1 MVIPRRTDRPR
12 LHALLH
18 AVRPGAA
25 AQVEDAGDA
34 VVEEQL
40 PLVPVVVN
48 VRVDQARNDVLSSR
62 IDHGDSGRYRLP
74 PLVSTPDTFDDS
86 ILDEDARVLSG
97 RCAGSIDEGSA
108 LDEYRLGKRL
118 RASAR
123 KSHGRYRSKR
133 LQRRSLSPCYR
144 THYFVLLGSGFPRSH
159 IVATPSS
166 ATLCWQL

>member
-74 PLVSTPDTFDDS
+74 PSSPLQTPFMTPSWMRMRASLVGAAPVPSMRVPPLTNIVWASACGPAP
-86 ILDEDARVLSG
+86 ARVTAATAASVFSG
-97 RCAGSIDEGSA
+97 VVF
-108 LDEYRLGKRL
+108 L
-118 RASAR
+118 RAIGLITLFSW
-123 KSHGRYRSKR
+123 
-133 LQRRSLSPCYR
+133 
-144 THYFVLLGSGFPRSH
+144 VLLGSPRSH
-159 IVATPSS
+159 IVTTPSS
-166 ATLCWQL
+166 ATLF

>member
-62 IDHGDSGRYRLP
+62 IDHGDSGRYRGYRPIIL
-74 PLVSTPDTFDDS
+74 LKLECNTCLARSVAKYLKSTFDRHAPHAS
-86 ILDEDARVLSG
+86 LLL
-97 RCAGSIDEGSA
+97 ID
-108 LDEYRLGKRL
+108 
-118 RASAR
+118 
-123 KSHGRYRSKR
+123 
-133 LQRRSLSPCYR
+133 
-144 THYFVLLGSGFPRSH
+144 
-159 IVATPSS
+159 
-166 ATLCWQL
+166 